1 MQPVRVLGLIEKD
14 DDDIRAEIVPYFR
27 SAGAELR
34 VTTGF
39 SPKTLA
45 GRLTQDAM
53 RDPRPLVVFL
63 ITDADSS
70 GEQMAVVTGRHLEF
84 LSKRYDLPPIYL
96 DRIALTLAQV
106 TEIEK
111 EIGREIPLAPDVA
124 REIGRVELNALP
136 VFAPGWLGRQVKKAL
151 ESVTVEIEA
160 PEVEVP
166 DKLDDALLQAERLT
180 IRLYRRIEDKLL
192 RIEEIVDDA
201 LREWEPDPV
210 EVDVPDLDLDR
221 DWILDTERDYLTQL
235 NAYRRHGPAHRDTKP
250 LVLSERV
257 CGCGCG
263 TSLQHMAVQARY
275 LNDAHRSTAARRRGI

>member
-1 MQPVRVLGLIEKD
+1 
-14 DDDIRAEIVPYFR
+14 
-27 SAGAELR
+27 
-34 VTTGF
+34 
-39 SPKTLA
+39 
-45 GRLTQDAM
+45 M

-180 IRLYRRIEDKLL
+180 IRLYRRS
-192 RIEEIVDDA
+192 RTSCSGSRRSWTTPCA
-201 LREWEPDPV
+201 SGSQ
-210 EVDVPDLDLDR
+210 
-221 DWILDTERDYLTQL
+221 ILWR
-235 NAYRRHGPAHRDTKP
+235 
-250 LVLSERV
+250 
-257 CGCGCG
+257 
-263 TSLQHMAVQARY
+263 
-275 LNDAHRSTAARRRGI
+275 